1 MIIDGSTSLLMVS
14 VDYLPPDIKKQ
25 VDAISL
31 STYTPSEAANNA
43 TADAFDAF
51 IRSDAHLGRL
61 RIPIPIDD
69 RLLPIVQ
76 QGADARMNVQA
87 TKLQFDAPDG
97 KSGQKDV
104 YTPTRNTLALSFRM
118 LSKMGTVSTIADIL
132 HALEVIGTTVPVYC
146 SWFSK
151 TDCIF
156 NARLVGIGR
165 SSEKNS
171 DMEAVTLSLERA
183 PNKLEPDGKPDAEE
197 LVVDK
202 VTEPSPTPGLVEGY
216 TSATRAD
223 FKPGWRYYELGVMDA
238 LLQQPVPYQET
249 GFTIQRADVETFL
262 VVSADK
268 TGPRNLQGA
277 RHLGKLITLEQRE
290 GAKYAGP
297 LALLRFANRL
307 IMGVAE

>member
-183 PNKLEPDGKPDAEE
+183 PNKLEPDGKPEAMV
-197 LVVDK
+197 LGK
-202 VTEPSPTPGLVEGY
+202 QTEPVPTPKLVEGY
-216 TSATRAD
+216 ASATVDD
-223 FKPGWRYYELGVMDA
+223 FRDGWNYYELGVMDD
-238 LLQQPVPYQET
+238 LLKQPVPYQET

-262 VVSADK
+262 IVSSDK
-268 TGPRNLQGA
+268 AGPRNLQGA

-290 GAKYAGP
+290 GAKYVGS

-307 IMGVAE
+307 ILGVAE